1 MVPKQTQSTIVLV
14 LAVLIGLSIVQTSG
28 ILASPVA
35 ATSNSSLQQ
44 LTPKTSGDATAILN
58 VGPTSQTVQAGS
70 LAQFQ
75 ISVDQGAA
83 TKVFLVSRGVPPQSV
98 AIFTPEN
105 GLADPTF
112 NSSLTIATSP
122 NSLAGTY
129 DITIVGVAN
138 GQELT
143 REISLQIISTAPQT
157 NSSVNIIPTLSLKV
171 EADQS
176 YYKPNDTVNVRG
188 YVMDSSGNA
197 VDGTAISVQVDSPTG
212 SEMVFI
218 PNITTDSAGFFQ
230 TPLRIP
236 ANATAGAYTVFAAA
250 SKPGYNSA
258 TTHTNFVIDNSLTP
272 SVTIIQLYATDATGN
287 PSAVFSNSQTILF
300 WVVLQNTGA
309 PIQGMI
315 WIQILDPRGT
325 LVSIQLQ
332 ISTLVT
338 GATIKVAFGFTP
350 SSNSLEGIYSANA
363 LVSDKL
369 ISQGGTFL
377 ANANTQ
383 FVLTE

>member
-1 MVPKQTQSTIVLV
+1 MVPKQTQSTIVLI
-14 LAVLIGLSIVQTSG
+14 LAVLIGLSIAQTSG
-28 ILASPVA
+28 ILVSPVA
-35 ATSNSSLQQ
+35 ANSLSFQP
-44 LTPKTSGDATAILN
+44 LTLKTAGDVTPILN
-58 VGPTSQTVQAGS
+58 VGPSSQTVQAGA
-70 LAQFQ
+70 LAQYQ
-75 ISVDQGAA
+75 ISVSQGEA
-83 TKVFLVSRGVPPQSV
+83 TKVFLVSRGVPSQSV
-98 AIFTPEN
+98 AIFTPES
-105 GLADPTF
+105 GLADPSF
-112 NSSLTIATSP
+112 NSSLAIVTST

-129 DITIVGVAN
+129 DITIVGVAD

-143 REISLQIISTAPQT
+143 REISLQITSTAPQT
-157 NSSVNIIPTLSLKV
+157 NSSVNTIPTLSLKV

-176 YYKPNDTVNVRG
+176 DYKPNDTMNVRG

-197 VDGTAISVQVDSPTG
+197 VDGTAISLQVDGPTG

-218 PNITTDSAGFFQ
+218 TNITTDSAGFFQ
-230 TPLRIP
+230 APLRIP

-258 TTHTNFVIDNSLTP
+258 TTHTSFVIDNSLTP
-272 SVTIIQLYATDATGN
+272 SVTILQLYATDATGN

-309 PIQGMI
+309 SIQGMI
-315 WIQILDPRGT
+315 WIQILDPKGT

-332 ISTLVT
+332 ISTLAT
-338 GATIKVAFGFTP
+338 GATVKVAFGFTP
-350 SSNSLEGIYSANA
+350 SSTSLEGIYSANA

-377 ANANTQ
+377 ANANAQ

>member
-1 MVPKQTQSTIVLV
+1 
-14 LAVLIGLSIVQTSG
+14 VQTSG
-28 ILASPVA
+28 ILASSVA
-35 ATSNSSLQQ
+35 ATSLTSFQP
-44 LTPKTSGDATAILN
+44 LTPKTASATAILN
-58 VGPTSQTVQAGS
+58 VGPSSQTVQAGS

-75 ISVDQGAA
+75 ISVDQGEA
-83 TKVFLVSRGVPPQSV
+83 TKVFLVSRGIPPQSV

-105 GLADPTF
+105 GLANPSF
-112 NSSLTIATSP
+112 NSSLTIMTST

-129 DITIVGVAN
+129 DITIIGVAD

-143 REISLQIISTAPQT
+143 REISLQITSTSPQT
-157 NSSVNIIPTLSLKV
+157 NSSVTMIPTLSLKV

-176 YYKPNDTVNVRG
+176 YYKPNDTMNVRG

-218 PNITTDSAGFFQ
+218 TNITTDAAGFFQ

-236 ANATAGAYTVFAAA
+236 TNATAGTYTVFAAA

-258 TTHTNFVIDNSLTP
+258 TTHTNFIIDNSLTP

-332 ISTLVT
+332 ISTLAT
-338 GATIKVAFGFTP
+338 GGTVKVAFGFTP

>member
-1 MVPKQTQSTIVLV
+1 MVPKQRSTIVLV

-28 ILASPVA
+28 ILASSVA
-35 ATSNSSLQQ
+35 ATSLTSFQP
-44 LTPKTSGDATAILN
+44 LTPKTASATAILN
-58 VGPTSQTVQAGS
+58 VGPSSQTVQAGS

-75 ISVDQGAA
+75 ISVDQGEA
-83 TKVFLVSRGVPPQSV
+83 TKVFLVSRGIPPQSV

-105 GLADPTF
+105 GLANPSF
-112 NSSLTIATSP
+112 NSSLTIMTST

-129 DITIVGVAN
+129 DITIIGVAD

-143 REISLQIISTAPQT
+143 REISLQITSTSPQT
-157 NSSVNIIPTLSLKV
+157 NSSVTMIPTLSLKV

-176 YYKPNDTVNVRG
+176 YYKPNDTMNVRG

-218 PNITTDSAGFFQ
+218 TNITTDAAGFFQ

-236 ANATAGAYTVFAAA
+236 ANATTGTYTVFAAV

-258 TTHTNFVIDNSLTP
+258 TTHTNFIIDNSLTP

-332 ISTLVT
+332 ISTLAT
-338 GATIKVAFGFTP
+338 GGTVKVAFGFTP